1 MKQGEIFEVLNRS
14 KPSVRLVPADLRKI
28 LKWEDH
34 LSTAP
39 RFSPQSAHTMELGG
53 QTLVILHVACAVHL
67 APNWF
72 VTFDTASMLLRQ
84 EWGSV
89 EQQRDILRD
98 QYE

>member
-1 MKQGEIFEVLNRS
+1 
-14 KPSVRLVPADLRKI
+14 
-28 LKWEDH
+28 
-34 LSTAP
+34 
-39 RFSPQSAHTMELGG
+39 MESGC
-53 QTLVILHVACAVHL
+53 QTLDILHVACAVHL